1 LAWNNPSSTYDDIA
15 IEVEHVV
22 NDSIEE
28 DLLAQEN
35 LSQLY
40 GYCVGS
46 PISNDIDHEDDPI
59 RRFAKT
65 QLYEVSDNSQLSTM
79 LLLLMCKQSMNG
91 MTQTSLHYCMNI
103 TKLTNLFVLIY
114 VTFLP

>member
-15 IEVEHVV
+15 IKVEHVI
-22 NDSIEE
+22 NDIIEE

-65 QLYEVSDNSQLSTM
+65 QLYGVTIANYLQCS
-79 LLLLMCKQSMNG
+79 
-91 MTQTSLHYCMNI
+91 YC
-103 TKLTNLFVLIY
+103 
-114 VTFLP
+114 